1 MLVELNNLI
10 FETAEGTWRSEY
22 IGEPGE
28 PYDSDR
34 VNYHLS
40 FKWIDQNNPE
50 NRVTPER
57 RLRLVTYHSQSSYG
71 DYEEK
76 LKKAIQLWLDS
87 TEEIEAAYIYPSL
100 MLQSTD
106 R

>member
-10 FETAEGTWRSEY
+10 FKTVEGTWRSEY
-22 IGEPGE
+22 VGEPSE

-34 VNYHLS
+34 VDYHIR
-40 FKWIDQNNPE
+40 FKWVDQNNPE
-50 NRVTPER
+50 NRIIPER
-57 RLRLVTYHSQSSYG
+57 YLRLVTYHSQSAYS

-76 LKKAIQLWLDS
+76 LKKAIQMWLDS
-87 TEEIEAAYIYPSL
+87 TEETEAAYVYPFI
-100 MLQSTD
+100 MLQSPI